1 MEWLRLLGLP
11 ILGLL
16 LVLMPLVLSEFRLN
30 LLAKYLCFAFP
41 AIGIVLIW
49 GYGGILSLGQ
59 GIFFGLGS
67 YMMAMFLKLE
77 STTSDSSA
85 QALSEFFGSSL
96 PDFMVWNSVDALPWW
111 WEPFHYFW
119 FTLPA
124 MIILPAFIAFV
135 LAYLNFRKRVGGVYF
150 SIITLALSAMMAI
163 VIIGQQGVT
172 GGINGITDFKTF
184 FGISFEAEGVRT
196 GLYFATVVLLLI
208 ALVAGRFIVGSRLG
222 KILVAIRDRE
232 DRVRFSGYD
241 PAMFKGFIFAVAAVL
256 SSIGGALFTLQ
267 VGLASPSLVGIV
279 PSIEMVIY
287 AAVGGRLS
295 LIGAVY
301 GAILVGAGKTYF
313 SGEFRRVLAVFHRR
327 IVHARRHLPARRPG
341 ESAGQVEGQQERTRG
356 SAEVSGLILSVED
369 LTVSFDGFKAV
380 DGLNFYVEEEELR
393 VVIGPNGAGK
403 TTLLDMICGKT
414 KPSGGSIR
422 FKNRQLT
429 SMIEYQITRAGVGRK
444 FQNPSVYEDLT
455 VLENLEISYPK
466 KRNVFGSLFFRRAPE
481 IVDKIE
487 SVARQIYLDEQLG
500 TKAGLLSHGQKQW
513 LEIGMLLMQDPE
525 LMLLDEPVAGMSARE
540 REQTAELLKRIAKGR
555 SMVVIEHDMAFVKM
569 IAQKVTVLHQ
579 GKEARRRHDGTGAE
593 RRTRHRCL
601 SWSLTFIQDK
611 KRKKAEMRLFCSH

>member
-1 MEWLRLLGLP
+1 MGNGVSAANGAGLRSVHRRRTAVQWLRLLGLP

-67 YMMAMFLKLE
+67 YMMAMYLKLE

-96 PDFMVWNSVDALPWW
+96 PDFMVWNSVEALPWW
-111 WEPFHYFW
+111 WEPFHSFW

-150 SIITLALSAMMAI
+150 SIITLALAAIMSI

-172 GGINGITDFKTF
+172 GGVNGITDFKTF
-184 FGISFEAEGVRT
+184 FGISFEEPGVRT
-196 GLYFATVVLLLI
+196 GLYFATVVLLLA
-208 ALVAGRFIVGSRLG
+208 ALIVGRLIVGSRLG

-267 VGLASPSLVGIV
+267 IGLASPSLVGIV

-301 GAILVGAGKTYF
+301 GAILVGAGKTFFSENFVEYWLYF
-313 SGEFRRVLAVFHRR
+313 IG
-327 IVHARRHLPARRPG
+327 
-341 ESAGQVEGQQERTRG
+341 
-356 SAEVSGLILSVED
+356 GLFML
-369 LTVSFDGFKAV
+369 
-380 DGLNFYVEEEELR
+380 
-393 VVIGPNGAGK
+393 VVIFLPEGLAS
-403 TTLLDMICGKT
+403 LLD
-414 KPSGGSIR
+414 R
-422 FKNRQLT
+422 FKGSKNA
-429 SMIEYQITRAGVGRK
+429 RAG
-444 FQNPSVYEDLT
+444 
-455 VLENLEISYPK
+455 
-466 KRNVFGSLFFRRAPE
+466 AP
-481 IVDKIE
+481 
-487 SVARQIYLDEQLG
+487 Q
-500 TKAGLLSHGQKQW
+500 
-513 LEIGMLLMQDPE
+513 
-525 LMLLDEPVAGMSARE
+525 
-540 REQTAELLKRIAKGR
+540 
-555 SMVVIEHDMAFVKM
+555 
-569 IAQKVTVLHQ
+569 
-579 GKEARRRHDGTGAE
+579 
-593 RRTRHRCL
+593 
-601 SWSLTFIQDK
+601 
-611 KRKKAEMRLFCSH
+611 

>member
-1 MEWLRLLGLP
+1 VGDGASAVNGTARRATATRTPVEWLRFLGLP

-16 LVLMPLVLSEFRLN
+16 LVLMPLLLSEFRLN

-67 YMMAMFLKLE
+67 YMMAMYLKLE

-85 QALSEFFGSSL
+85 QALSEFFGSKL

-111 WEPFHYFW
+111 WEPFHSFW

-124 MIILPAFIAFV
+124 LLILPALLAFV

-150 SIITLALSAMMAI
+150 SIITLAFSAIMAI

-172 GGINGITDFKTF
+172 GGVNGITDFKTF
-184 FGISFEAEGVRT
+184 FGISFEAQGVRT
-196 GLYFATVVLLLI
+196 GLYFATVALLLI
-208 ALVAGRFIVGSRLG
+208 ALVVGRFVVGSRLG

-313 SGEFRRVLAVFHRR
+313 SENF
-327 IVHARRHLPARRPG
+327 
-341 ESAGQVEGQQERTRG
+341 VEYWLYFIG
-356 SAEVSGLILSVED
+356 GLFML
-369 LTVSFDGFKAV
+369 
-380 DGLNFYVEEEELR
+380 
-393 VVIGPNGAGK
+393 VVIFLPEGLAS
-403 TTLLDMICGKT
+403 LLN
-414 KPSGGSIR
+414 R
-422 FKNRQLT
+422 FKGSKT
-429 SMIEYQITRAGVGRK
+429 TRAGA
-444 FQNPSVYEDLT
+444 ST
-455 VLENLEISYPK
+455 
-466 KRNVFGSLFFRRAPE
+466 
-481 IVDKIE
+481 
-487 SVARQIYLDEQLG
+487 
-500 TKAGLLSHGQKQW
+500 
-513 LEIGMLLMQDPE
+513 
-525 LMLLDEPVAGMSARE
+525 
-540 REQTAELLKRIAKGR
+540 
-555 SMVVIEHDMAFVKM
+555 
-569 IAQKVTVLHQ
+569 
-579 GKEARRRHDGTGAE
+579 
-593 RRTRHRCL
+593 
-601 SWSLTFIQDK
+601 
-611 KRKKAEMRLFCSH
+611 

>member
-1 MEWLRLLGLP
+1 MSNGVDAVNGAGARSGAARRTPVEWLRLLGLP

-124 MIILPAFIAFV
+124 IIILPAFIAFV

-150 SIITLALSAMMAI
+150 SIITLAFSAMMAI

-313 SGEFRRVLAVFHRR
+313 SENF
-327 IVHARRHLPARRPG
+327 
-341 ESAGQVEGQQERTRG
+341 VEYWLYFIG
-356 SAEVSGLILSVED
+356 GLFML
-369 LTVSFDGFKAV
+369 
-380 DGLNFYVEEEELR
+380 
-393 VVIGPNGAGK
+393 VVIFLPQGLAS
-403 TTLLDMICGKT
+403 LLDKLKG
-414 KPSGGSIR
+414 
-422 FKNRQLT
+422 NT
-429 SMIEYQITRAGVGRK
+429 SARAG
-444 FQNPSVYEDLT
+444 
-455 VLENLEISYPK
+455 
-466 KRNVFGSLFFRRAPE
+466 APE
-481 IVDKIE
+481 
-487 SVARQIYLDEQLG
+487 
-500 TKAGLLSHGQKQW
+500 
-513 LEIGMLLMQDPE
+513 
-525 LMLLDEPVAGMSARE
+525 
-540 REQTAELLKRIAKGR
+540 
-555 SMVVIEHDMAFVKM
+555 
-569 IAQKVTVLHQ
+569 
-579 GKEARRRHDGTGAE
+579 
-593 RRTRHRCL
+593 
-601 SWSLTFIQDK
+601 
-611 KRKKAEMRLFCSH
+611 

>member
-1 MEWLRLLGLP
+1 MANAVSAVNAAGARSGAARRTPVEWLQLLGLP

-124 MIILPAFIAFV
+124 IIILPAFIAFV

-150 SIITLALSAMMAI
+150 SIITLAFSAMMAI
-163 VIIGQQGVT
+163 VIVGQQGVT

-196 GLYFATVVLLLI
+196 GLYFVGVALLLI
-208 ALVAGRFIVGSRLG
+208 ALVVGRFIVGSRLG

-301 GAILVGAGKTYF
+301 GAILVGASKTYF
-313 SGEFRRVLAVFHRR
+313 SENF
-327 IVHARRHLPARRPG
+327 
-341 ESAGQVEGQQERTRG
+341 VEYWLYFIG
-356 SAEVSGLILSVED
+356 GLFML
-369 LTVSFDGFKAV
+369 
-380 DGLNFYVEEEELR
+380 
-393 VVIGPNGAGK
+393 VVIFLPEGLAS
-403 TTLLDMICGKT
+403 LLDRLKRS
-414 KPSGGSIR
+414 KSA
-422 FKNRQLT
+422 
-429 SMIEYQITRAGVGRK
+429 RAGA
-444 FQNPSVYEDLT
+444 
-455 VLENLEISYPK
+455 PK
-466 KRNVFGSLFFRRAPE
+466 
-481 IVDKIE
+481 
-487 SVARQIYLDEQLG
+487 
-500 TKAGLLSHGQKQW
+500 
-513 LEIGMLLMQDPE
+513 
-525 LMLLDEPVAGMSARE
+525 
-540 REQTAELLKRIAKGR
+540 
-555 SMVVIEHDMAFVKM
+555 
-569 IAQKVTVLHQ
+569 
-579 GKEARRRHDGTGAE
+579 
-593 RRTRHRCL
+593 
-601 SWSLTFIQDK
+601 
-611 KRKKAEMRLFCSH
+611 

>member
-1 MEWLRLLGLP
+1 MANAVSAVNAAGARSGAARRTPVEWLQLLGLP

-111 WEPFHYFW
+111 WEPFHSFW

-150 SIITLALSAMMAI
+150 SIITLAFSAMMAI
-163 VIIGQQGVT
+163 VIVGQQGVT

-196 GLYFATVVLLLI
+196 GLYFVGVVLLLI
-208 ALVAGRFIVGSRLG
+208 ALVVGRFIVGSRLG

-301 GAILVGAGKTYF
+301 GAILVGASKTYF
-313 SGEFRRVLAVFHRR
+313 SENF
-327 IVHARRHLPARRPG
+327 
-341 ESAGQVEGQQERTRG
+341 VEYWLYFIG
-356 SAEVSGLILSVED
+356 GLFML
-369 LTVSFDGFKAV
+369 
-380 DGLNFYVEEEELR
+380 
-393 VVIGPNGAGK
+393 VVIFLPEGLAS
-403 TTLLDMICGKT
+403 LLDRLKRS
-414 KPSGGSIR
+414 KSA
-422 FKNRQLT
+422 
-429 SMIEYQITRAGVGRK
+429 RAGA
-444 FQNPSVYEDLT
+444 
-455 VLENLEISYPK
+455 PK
-466 KRNVFGSLFFRRAPE
+466 
-481 IVDKIE
+481 
-487 SVARQIYLDEQLG
+487 
-500 TKAGLLSHGQKQW
+500 
-513 LEIGMLLMQDPE
+513 
-525 LMLLDEPVAGMSARE
+525 
-540 REQTAELLKRIAKGR
+540 
-555 SMVVIEHDMAFVKM
+555 
-569 IAQKVTVLHQ
+569 
-579 GKEARRRHDGTGAE
+579 
-593 RRTRHRCL
+593 
-601 SWSLTFIQDK
+601 
-611 KRKKAEMRLFCSH
+611 